1 MGTVKFVLSSELLL
15 WIHENFALSG
25 TASVGTVR
33 IVPSKKLTLRIIP
46 SLELLQWDSGESF
59 SLWNC
64 SHGIRENCPLPGTA
78 PIGTH
83 KNCPLSGTAP
93 MESVRIIPSLELLL
107 WDP

>member
-1 MGTVKFVLSSELLL
+1 VKFVLSSELLL
-15 WIHENFALSG
+15 SIHENFALSG
-25 TASVGTVR
+25 TAPVETVR
-33 IVPSKKLTLRIIP
+33 TVPSKELSLRIVP

-59 SLWNC
+59 PLWNY
-64 SHGIRENCPLPGTA
+64 SHGIRENCPLSGTA

-93 MESVRIIPSLELLL
+93 MESVRIIPSLELLP